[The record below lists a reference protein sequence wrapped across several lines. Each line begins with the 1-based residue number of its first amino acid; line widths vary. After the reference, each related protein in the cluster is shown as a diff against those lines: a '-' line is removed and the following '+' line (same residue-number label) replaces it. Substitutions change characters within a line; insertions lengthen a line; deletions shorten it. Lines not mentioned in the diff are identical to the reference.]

1 MIPQHHYL
9 LKIMFFI
16 SFFCFSN
23 MVWAEVVRE
32 SSIHVPVNKLHASL
46 LNIMENDG
54 TKSFQERYNVIEEI
68 VVTHFNTPLIAK
80 IILGRYW
87 KTLEKQD
94 QKDFIDSFNRLTIS
108 TYVNRF
114 NFYNGEFFKT
124 LSIEQ
129 MKKNRFLIRTEFVR
143 VDDKPISFNY
153 IVQSN
158 MGVWKIISVIA
169 NGIND
174 LSLKRADYS
183 SVIKERGFDP
193 LITSLKQKIKDLEPK

>member
-1 MIPQHHYL
+1 M
-9 LKIMFFI
+9 
-16 SFFCFSN
+16 
-23 MVWAEVVRE
+23 
-32 SSIHVPVNKLHASL
+32 
-46 LNIMENDG
+46 
-54 TKSFQERYNVIEEI
+54 
-68 VVTHFNTPLIAK
+68 VTHFNTPLIAK